1 MEDHTSKIPWK
12 NHWLYALLNSLLNGK
27 VLLMHGCTAATP
39 EAWLFQN
46 FFFLLS
52 VESIDGLDALTLLL
66 VALVKYV

>member
-1 MEDHTSKIPWK
+1 
-12 NHWLYALLNSLLNGK
+12 
-27 VLLMHGCTAATP
+27 MHGCTAATP